1 MVTVTVVVFGTIDH
15 TVIGSHGSRL
25 EQLDVDD
32 DSILGASVLIGHFS
46 DLVYEEKSNGGAVFV
61 VYLLDILDHFPEV
74 KVDCASALAVA
85 S

>member
-46 DLVYEEKSNGGAVFV
+46 DLVYEKSNGGAVFV
-61 VYLLDILDHFPEV
+61 GYVLDILDHFHEF